1 MYFIFGLLHMKTLG
15 EWNLNMSSLFSTT
28 KCFPHRAKRQLYK
41 LYILRILQN
50 NQPPNES
57 WLRLALNGRTNRD
70 FDIPQVAESGH
81 LLPSHLRRLL
91 NKSNLISSKCC
102 EGNAA
107 SYAHLPPSNH
117 QGENELVALLLVADL
132 DPSPLPNCGQLVVV
146 DRKSRGMEKA
156 ELGWSKNYCN
166 TVLLRLLVFH
176 GQADKSLA
184 IRLHLRVACGLE
196 LMDDFPLGF
205 KLWNLDKYLVE
216 LVRHQ
221 VFLCVKV
228 DKVAPS

>member
-57 WLRLALNGRTNRD
+57 WLRLALNGRANRD

-91 NKSNLISSKCC
+91 NKSNLIKSPHP
-102 EGNAA
+102 NALKA
-107 SYAHLPPSNH
+107 MLPPMPTSLPPTTR
-117 QGENELVALLLVADL
+117 ERTKSSPSFSWLISILVH
-132 DPSPLPNCGQLVVV
+132 SQ
-146 DRKSRGMEKA
+146 
-156 ELGWSKNYCN
+156 
-166 TVLLRLLVFH
+166 TVGSWL
-176 GQADKSLA
+176 
-184 IRLHLRVACGLE
+184 
-196 LMDDFPLGF
+196 
-205 KLWNLDKYLVE
+205 
-216 LVRHQ
+216 
-221 VFLCVKV
+221 
-228 DKVAPS
+228 